1 MECPNCRASNPE
13 GSSFCAS
20 CGTSLRSAIDQMTP
34 AFGLAGRGSRL
45 AAVIIDGIIYGGSFV
60 FLAISAALLRDMV
73 FVVFVALAIPVAIF
87 IYQMVLLTKYGQT
100 LGKKALGIRI
110 VKMDTQENG
119 GFVPNVLLR
128 LVVNGLLGLIP
139 FYSIVDILFIFGS
152 DRRCIHDWI
161 AGTQVIEA

>member
-1 MECPNCRASNPE
+1 
-13 GSSFCAS
+13 
-20 CGTSLRSAIDQMTP
+20 MTP

-73 FVVFVALAIPVAIF
+73 FVIFVALAIPVAIF